1 MRGVLLAA
9 LATGLAA
16 VPVAFAADDFEP
28 NDSQAR
34 ATKMQPGKTYD
45 ADIDTLDDAST
56 QTKGDVDWYS
66 LNAAAGPIDIAYKA
80 LQDQGSCFAAEAR
93 LMDAAGQTLGTA
105 QPPKG
110 ETEHIKHTASAD
122 GLLYLRVQQYQIDS
136 CTAPIPYSLSADFT
150 AASGGGGGGG
160 DSGIDGL
167 KIKAKRTQK
176 QKGKRIQV
184 KVQIGAAEAI
194 DAAAKGSIKLGKRK
208 IKLSKDAAAPGAGE
222 TAKLVLTV
230 NSRAKSRQIAKAI
243 DEGKRVG
250 ANLEVAAEDG
260 DGNGQAKSLVIRLR

>member
-1 MRGVLLAA
+1 MRGVVLAA

-45 ADIDTLDDAST
+45 ADIDKLDDAAT

-66 LNAAAGPIDIAYKA
+66 LNAAAGQVDIAYKA

-136 CTAPIPYSLSADFT
+136 CTAPIPYSLTADFT
-150 AASGGGGGGG
+150 AASGGGGGG

-167 KIKAKRTQK
+167 KIKAKKAQK

-184 KVQIGAAEAI
+184 KVEVGAAEAI
-194 DAAAKGSIKLGKRK
+194 DAAAKGSVQLGKRK
-208 IKLSKDAAAPGAGE
+208 IKLSKDAAAPGAGQ

-230 NSRAKSRQIAKAI
+230 KSKAKSKQIAKAI

>member
-1 MRGVLLAA
+1 MRGALLAA
-9 LATGLAA
+9 LATALATAPAALAA
-16 VPVAFAADDFEP
+16 GDDFEP
-28 NDSQAR
+28 NDSQAK

-45 ADIDTLDDAST
+45 ADIDKLDDAAT

-66 LNAAAGPIDIAYKA
+66 LNAAAGQIDVAYTA

-93 LMDAAGQTLGTA
+93 LMDAAGKTLGTA
-105 QPPKG
+105 QPAKG
-110 ETEHIKHTASAD
+110 DTEHIKYTASSD

-150 AASGGGGGGG
+150 AASGGGGG

-167 KIKAKRTQK
+167 KIKAKKTQK
-176 QKGKRIQV
+176 QKGKRIRV

-194 DAAAKGSIKLGKRK
+194 DAAAKGSIQLGKRK

-222 TAKLVLTV
+222 TAKLTLTV
-230 NSRAKSRQIAKAI
+230 KSKAKSRQISKAI
-243 DEGKRVG
+243 DKGKRVL
-250 ANLEVAAEDG
+250 ANVEAAAEDG
-260 DGNGQAKSLVIRLR
+260 ANNGQAKSLVIRLR